1 MNLIRWSYAGRGRVR
16 AYFEELPHSVVHLSR
31 IRKKYFV
38 RFVDW
43 NKLDAVV
50 SREDLQSI
58 EKAVNEALADEFTI
72 KNHE

>member
-43 NKLDAVV
+43 SNLDAVV
-50 SREDLQSI
+50 NKEDLILIEQS
-58 EKAVNEALADEFTI
+58 VNEALADEFTI
-72 KNHE
+72 KNHK